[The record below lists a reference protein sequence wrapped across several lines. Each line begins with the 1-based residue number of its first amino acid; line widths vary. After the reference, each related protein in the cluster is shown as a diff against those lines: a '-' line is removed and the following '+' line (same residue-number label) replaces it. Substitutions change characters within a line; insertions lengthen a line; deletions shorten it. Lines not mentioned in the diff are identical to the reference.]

1 MDYKKKKINLDLIE
15 IRRKLISFMF
25 PVSYSNDSNDL
36 NDFLKINDYIDSIF
50 GNESGETKL
59 SEFIKGYYN
68 ELIENLNSVVETFN
82 SEIDK
87 IYYKEKYSEI
97 CKLINHLEI
106 DKMLA
111 NITKKVF
118 YGKYS
123 QLETLYETA
132 ESGMAKRVFPIKQ
145 EYSEEIRAEIG
156 LVNKYIYSKLNEE
169 INKRKAIYLELKSM
183 CRKES
188 QAGGS
193 KKRKRKYKKKKTKK
207 YLKNKQ
213 KVYNK

>member
-1 MDYKKKKINLDLIE
+1 MKYQINLDLNE
-15 IRRKLISFMF
+15 ISRNLISFMF
-25 PVSYSNDSNDL
+25 PISY
-36 NDFLKINDYIDSIF
+36 DFLKINDYIDSIF

-59 SEFIKGYYN
+59 SEFIKGYYI
-68 ELIENLNSVVETFN
+68 ELIKNLHEVVEKFN
-82 SEIDK
+82 SK
-87 IYYKEKYSEI
+87 INKIFYKEKYSEI
-97 CKLINHLEI
+97 CKLINHLDI
-106 DKMLA
+106 DKMLTD
-111 NITKKVF
+111 IKEVF
-118 YGKYS
+118 YGKYP
-123 QLETLYETA
+123 QLETLYETV

-169 INKRKAIYLELKSM
+169 ISKRKAIYLELKSM
-183 CRKES
+183 CRKKS